1 MQDAK
6 ILIVG
11 TNGVASEIAKNLVL
25 TGTAIGIV
33 GNGNIKLSDLSANA
47 MLRQSDVGK
56 PLVETIAAAVK
67 TLNPSKKVQIE

>member
-33 GNGNIKLSDLSANA
+33 GNGNVKLSDLSANA

>member
-25 TGTAIGIV
+25 TGTAIGIAGQ
-33 GNGNIKLSDLSANA
+33 GNVKISDLSANA
-47 MLRQSDVGK
+47 LIRETDIGK
-56 PLVETIAAAVK
+56 PLVEVIAAAAK
-67 TLNPSKKVQIE
+67 SLNPSKKV